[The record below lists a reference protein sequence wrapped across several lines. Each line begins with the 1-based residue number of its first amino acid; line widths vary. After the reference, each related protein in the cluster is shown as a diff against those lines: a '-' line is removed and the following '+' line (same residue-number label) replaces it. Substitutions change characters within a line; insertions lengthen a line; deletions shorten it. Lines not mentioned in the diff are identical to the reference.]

1 MSVQKELDRLG
12 ERIINDAKAYARPN
26 RKTGTLERSFSY
38 ETTLTSEDN
47 FTLVLEEVYYG
58 KFLNN
63 KTEFMDKAIRRN
75 LNRGIDSI
83 IEVQIDDILTSLNN
97 IE

>member
-1 MSVQKELDRLG
+1 
-12 ERIINDAKAYARPN
+12 
-26 RKTGTLERSFSY
+26 
-38 ETTLTSEDN
+38 
-47 FTLVLEEVYYG
+47 
-58 KFLNN
+58 
-63 KTEFMDKAIRRN
+63 MDKAIRRN